1 MERIDGEI
9 VDMSPIGSRHMRC
22 VAYLND
28 VLVRRRLE
36 GRAVVSP
43 QNSLRLSRHTEPQP
57 GVVVLRPP
65 LDRYA
70 RDAPKPED
78 ALLVVDIGDTPLAHD
93 RQVKLPCYAAAGLSE
108 VWIADLVADLVGT
121 YRVPAATVDTET
133 RRLVRAQHAAP
144 AAFPDVVLSVA
155 DIVG

>member
-1 MERIDGEI
+1 LSSGRR
-9 VDMSPIGSRHMRC
+9 STATRATLPNRKTRC
-22 VAYLND
+22 
-28 VLVRRRLE
+28 
-36 GRAVVSP
+36 
-43 QNSLRLSRHTEPQP
+43 
-57 GVVVLRPP
+57 
-65 LDRYA
+65 
-70 RDAPKPED
+70 
-78 ALLVVDIGDTPLAHD
+78 GDTPLAHD